1 MFVSLAL
8 IRSSHFACQFQ
19 AHLNQTKYLL
29 CKSQKACI
37 KQNEFI
43 ALFEC
48 SDSWNS
54 ISYAYC
60 SNMI

>member
-8 IRSSHFACQFQ
+8 IRPNHFACQFQ
-19 AHLNQTKYLL
+19 AHLNHIKYLL

-37 KQNEFI
+37 KQSEFI
-43 ALFEC
+43 ALFEYF
-48 SDSWNS
+48 DSWNS